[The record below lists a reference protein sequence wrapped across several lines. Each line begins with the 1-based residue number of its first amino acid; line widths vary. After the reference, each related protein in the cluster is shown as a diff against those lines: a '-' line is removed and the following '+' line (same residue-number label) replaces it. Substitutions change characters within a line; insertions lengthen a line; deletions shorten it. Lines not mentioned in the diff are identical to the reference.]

1 MTQKDNIAEEQTQD
15 SPQEYLFFFY
25 KLAIDLSVVTFQK
38 HLLLSSWFS
47 VMYFYREYV
56 TEGL

>member
-15 SPQEYLFFFY
+15 SPQEYFFFFY